1 MNCPNCGTYNP
12 DDRTVCWR
20 CDKELPKPQPEKK
33 KNPQKTAQ
41 IWLYIIVALF
51 FIFTTLQTCGVKL
64 PWSQQQGP
72 QQSAPSGYAVPQ
84 APLAGPS
91 AGLGQG

>member
-64 PWSQQQGP
+64 PRSQPQGP
-72 QQSAPSGYAVPQ
+72 QQSAPSGYLAPQ
-84 APLAGPS
+84 APPAQP
-91 AGLGQG
+91 ADILGC